1 MSGVHRHLSVLALLW
16 LALVFTGPAMAAN
29 KPDPDL
35 DRLTAALAAL
45 DQDPTLADL
54 AGLERLKARQA
65 VAVLQG
71 ARSRDREHAL
81 TLADWWVEAA
91 QDAAQAEL
99 LAQQSI
105 QLDRERD
112 QIMLEASRRDAEMAR
127 READRLRL
135 QSLAHEEEAQRMAE
149 AAENERL
156 ASEQMA
162 ANAQAANAQA
172 AQARKLAEARAQ
184 ETRLARKEAELAAAV
199 AADSLDSSS
208 PAPIPSRQSGGKT
221 IYSLAGSAFGS
232 GSSQL
237 TAGAQASLRRLAP
250 ELAGNKGTIR
260 IEGYT
265 DSQGADAANLALSK
279 RRADAVRQALID
291 SGVAASRLKAV
302 GKGAADPVA
311 DNGTAAGRKRNRRV
325 EIVLD

>member
-1 MSGVHRHLSVLALLW
+1 MSGPHRHLCLLALLW
-16 LALVFTGPAMAAN
+16 LALTFASPAMTAN

-35 DRLTAALAAL
+35 DRLTAALVSL
-45 DQDPTLADL
+45 DQDPALADL

-65 VAVLQG
+65 VVVLQG

-81 TLADWWVEAA
+81 TLANWWVEAA

-112 QIMLEASRRDAEMAR
+112 QIMLEASRREAEMAR

-135 QSLAHEEEAQRMAE
+135 QSLAHEEEAQRLAE
-149 AAENERL
+149 TAEYERL
-156 ASEQMA
+156 ASEQA
-162 ANAQAANAQA
+162 AADVQAANAQA

-199 AADSLDSSS
+199 AADSLDSS
-208 PAPIPSRQSGGKT
+208 PAPLPSRQSGGET

-232 GSSQL
+232 GSAQL
-237 TAGAQASLRRLAP
+237 TAGAQASLRRLAS
-250 ELAGNKGTIR
+250 EIADKGSIR
-260 IEGYT
+260 IEGFT

-279 RRADAVRQALID
+279 RRADAVRKALVD
-291 SGVAASRLKAV
+291 SGVAASRLEAV
-302 GKGAADPVA
+302 GKGEADPVA
-311 DNGTAAGRKRNRRV
+311 DNGTAEGRKRNRRV
-325 EIVLD
+325 EITLD

>member
-1 MSGVHRHLSVLALLW
+1 MSGAHRRLSMLALLW
-16 LALVFTGPAMAAN
+16 LALVFAGPASAAS

-35 DRLTAALAAL
+35 DRLTAALAVL
-45 DQDPTLADL
+45 DQDPALADL

-65 VAVLQG
+65 LAALQG
-71 ARSRDREHAL
+71 ARSRDRGHAL
-81 TLADWWVEAA
+81 MLANWWVEAA

-99 LAQQSI
+99 LTQQSI

-156 ASEQMA
+156 ASEQA
-162 ANAQAANAQA
+162 AADAQAANAQA

-208 PAPIPSRQSGGKT
+208 PAVLPSRQSGGKT
-221 IYSLAGSAFGS
+221 VYSLAGSAFGS
-232 GSSQL
+232 GSAQL
-237 TAGAQASLRRLAP
+237 TAGAQASLRRLAS
-250 ELAGNKGTIR
+250 ELTGKGTVR
-260 IEGYT
+260 VEGYT

-279 RRADAVRQALID
+279 RRADAVRQVLVD
-291 SGVAASRLKAV
+291 SGVAAGRLKAV
-302 GKGAADPVA
+302 GKGEADPVA
-311 DNGTAAGRKRNRRV
+311 DNGTAEGRKRNRRV
-325 EIVLD
+325 EIISD

>member
-1 MSGVHRHLSVLALLW
+1 MSGMHRHLSVLALLW
-16 LALVFTGPAMAAN
+16 LALVFASPASAAN

-65 VAVLQG
+65 VTALQG
-71 ARSRDREHAL
+71 ARSRDRDHAL
-81 TLADWWVEAA
+81 TLANWWVEAA

-149 AAENERL
+149 AAESERL
-156 ASEQMA
+156 ASEQA
-162 ANAQAANAQA
+162 AADAQAANAQA

-199 AADSLDSSS
+199 AADSADSNAASL
-208 PAPIPSRQSGGKT
+208 PSRQSGGKT

-250 ELAGNKGTIR
+250 ELAGKGTIR

-291 SGVAASRLKAV
+291 AGIAASRLKAV

-311 DNGTAAGRKRNRRV
+311 DNATAEGRKRNRRV
-325 EIVLD
+325 EIVRD